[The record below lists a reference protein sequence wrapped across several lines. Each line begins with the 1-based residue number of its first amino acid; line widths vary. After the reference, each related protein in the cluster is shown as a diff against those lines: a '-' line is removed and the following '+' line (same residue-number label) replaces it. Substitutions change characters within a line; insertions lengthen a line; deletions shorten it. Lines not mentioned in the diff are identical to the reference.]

1 MPEVTYENIQ
11 ANLVSAEQDGSSMR
25 CGFKCLVSG
34 ETFES
39 TGGIQKGQGLG
50 NVARHS
56 VKRSLF
62 SSVRWGIA
70 RSVRSALGYGLAGRV
85 AGDVA
90 GTAVGSAMNKHATS
104 FSEDEKKAAVVQA
117 FENIQSR
124 FAWDAKNNRWM
135 SAQAAGDVLTDFA
148 TRLNQAPV
156 TQTYDKGVLAR
167 MLMEVSLAD
176 GQLAAEEK
184 SFLAS
189 FMPPETG
196 GVDVLRDKPPLSGAE
211 LAETGKGPVRET
223 LLMIAWCLAFTDKNL
238 AEAEKSV
245 LARFAGGLGI
255 DETRAAELQNW
266 ARKFVIDQAMDGV
279 YPDGKF
285 DKSAQTEA
293 YSLAEQIGLDR
304 AEAERVEIRYR
315 KRNGL
320 I

>member
-11 ANLVSAEQDGSSMR
+11 ANLVSAKQDGSSMR
-25 CGFKCLVSG
+25 CSFKCPVSG
-34 ETFES
+34 ETVES
-39 TGGIQKGQGLG
+39 SGGIQKGRGLG
-50 NVARHS
+50 DMARHS
-56 VKRSLF
+56 VKRNLF
-62 SSVRWGIA
+62 SQVRWGIA
-70 RSVRSALGYGLAGRV
+70 RAIRSALGYGLAGRV

-90 GTAVGSAMNKHATS
+90 GTAVGNAMNQHATS
-104 FSEDEKKAAVVQA
+104 FSEEEKKVAVVQA

-124 FAWDAKNNRWM
+124 FVWDAKNDRWM

-148 TRLNQAPV
+148 SQLNRAPV

-189 FMPPETG
+189 FMPAETG
-196 GVDVLRDKPPLSGAE
+196 GVDVLRDRPPLSGAE

-223 LLMIAWCLAFTDKNL
+223 MLMIAWGLAFTDKNL
-238 AEAEKSV
+238 APAEKSA
-245 LARFAGGLGI
+245 LARFAGSLGI
-255 DETRAAELQNW
+255 DDSRAAELQNW
-266 ARKFVIDQAMDGV
+266 AKKFIFDQAMDGV
-279 YPDGKF
+279 YVDAKPDQ
-285 DKSAQTEA
+285 AARAEA
-293 YSLAEQIGLDR
+293 YRLAEQIGLDH

>member
-11 ANLVSAEQDGSSMR
+11 ANLVSAEQQGSSMR
-25 CGFKCLVSG
+25 CSFKCPVSG

-39 TGGIQKGQGLG
+39 SGGIQKGRGLG
-50 NVARHS
+50 DVARHS

-62 SSVRWGIA
+62 SQIRWGVA
-70 RSVRSALGYGLAGRV
+70 RAIRSALGYGLAGRV
-85 AGDVA
+85 AADVA
-90 GTAVGSAMNKHATS
+90 GTAVGNAMNKHATS

-124 FAWDAKNNRWM
+124 FVWDAKNERWM
-135 SAQAAGDVLTDFA
+135 SARAAGDVLTDFA
-148 TRLNQAPV
+148 GQLNRAPV

-176 GQLAAEEK
+176 GQLAAEER

-189 FMPPETG
+189 FMPDEAG
-196 GVDVLRDKPPLSGAE
+196 GIDELRKRPPLSGAE
-211 LAETGKGPVRET
+211 LAETGQGPIRET
-223 LLMIAWCLAFTDKNL
+223 MLMIAWGLACTDKDL
-238 AEAEKSV
+238 AQAEKST
-245 LARFAGGLGI
+245 LARLASGLGI
-255 DETRAAELQNW
+255 DESRAAELQNW
-266 ARKFVIDQAMDGV
+266 AKKFVLDQAMDGV
-279 YPDGKF
+279 YAGGKL
-285 DKSAQTEA
+285 DQSAQAEA
-293 YSLAEQIGLDR
+293 YRLAEQIGLER